1 MRDNAA
7 TVGKSFRFLPAP
19 TCSTGNAT
27 PEDKVRGGWREV
39 ECCRPSPGRRCRGE
53 STDDND
59 LLQLLCSLSIAAHSV
74 AEKSNMTLMPL
85 IQAWSICCV
94 MRAPRWQVVQEKL
107 QSAVIYLLEAG
118 GFCLCHVS
126 RSPHR
131 SQIGRGLKRGTLK
144 LSSRVSQSNQS
155 WHSATAAVDQENK
168 LTVRCHFAGY
178 LYVMNGRCL
187 RRVLTADHLCV

>member
-118 GFCLCHVS
+118 GGQGLLLLCMS
-126 RSPHR
+126 CFEISA

-144 LSSRVSQSNQS
+144 LSSRVSQSN
-155 WHSATAAVDQENK
+155 HGTAPQPPLIRKIN
-168 LTVRCHFAGY
+168 
-178 LYVMNGRCL
+178 
-187 RRVLTADHLCV
+187 